1 MNTKFIKIII
11 YILFII
17 ILFQLYINFKIPKSI
32 GVNDDSFSSLKN
44 SPNGVSTQAKSKNKY
59 VTPLKFKD
67 TKESSKKIIKKIIS
81 KQKGTKLIKETSNYL
96 HFTFTSSFF
105 HFKDDVEFYFND
117 KNKMIHF
124 KSQSRIG
131 YSDLGVNKKRYE
143 LIKKLYLSTKK

>member
-67 TKESSKKIIKKIIS
+67 TKDSSKKIIKKIIS
-81 KQKGTKLIKETSNYL
+81 KQKGTKLIKETNNYL

>member
-1 MNTKFIKIII
+1 MNTKFVKIII

-32 GVNDDSFSSLKN
+32 GVNDDSFSPLKN